1 MIAREEIATD
11 SADHGAERWAAVFHK
26 VNGWMYAP
34 AGAYFRA
41 NGQTVEL
48 VGGVHR
54 CGSEWYVSSIT
65 QRREHV

>member
-1 MIAREEIATD
+1 MTTETD
-11 SADHGAERWAAVFHK
+11 RRAELDPGTRWAAVFHK

-41 NGQTVEL
+41 SGETVEL

-54 CGSEWYVSSIT
+54 CGAQWYASSIT
-65 QRREHV
+65 DRREHV